1 MDYIRK
7 LPLLMALASSLIAG
21 LTGYFN
27 RVPDKENVFR
37 MTVVMVLF
45 YITGYMIRN
54 IISDILKTK
63 EKITEEEREKEK
75 ESKNKSGNES
85 GRKKQAERE
94 QQRKAAKSEK
104 EPSEKSG
111 RTVDIT
117 ADDKLDFGAGEDDFE
132 AFPVADFIK
141 NGSDQLE
148 KR

>member
-63 EKITEEEREKEK
+63 EKITEEEKEKEK
-75 ESKNKSGNES
+75 ES

-117 ADDKLDFGAGEDDFE
+117 ADNELDFGAGEDDFE

>member
-75 ESKNKSGNES
+75 ESGP
-85 GRKKQAERE
+85 KKQAEE
-94 QQRKAAKSEK
+94 KQQRKAAKS
-104 EPSEKSG
+104 G
-111 RTVDIT
+111 RAVDIT
-117 ADDKLDFGAGEDDFE
+117 ADDELDFGTGEDDFE

-141 NGSDQLE
+141 SGSDQL
-148 KR
+148 KK